1 MKNLE
6 KALVG
11 ASNKHSFYGNDTG
24 FADFLGAVEPK
35 DIENQQKVSLLK
47 KYQLKQASQL
57 IQLFT

>member
-35 DIENQQKVSLLK
+35 DIEIQQKVSSK
-47 KYQLKQASQL
+47 DFQYSNKHHN
-57 IQLFT
+57 

>member
-35 DIENQQKVSLLK
+35 DIEIQQKVSYQTFYIHN
-47 KYQLKQASQL
+47 KYKN
-57 IQLFT
+57 

>member
-11 ASNKHSFYGNDTG
+11 ASNKQSFYGNDTG

-35 DIENQQKVSLLK
+35 DIENQQKVSSLIFLFN
-47 KYQLKQASQL
+47 QASQL
-57 IQLFT
+57 FQLFT

>member
-11 ASNKHSFYGNDTG
+11 ASNKHSFYGNDAG

-35 DIENQQKVSLLK
+35 DIEIQQKVS
-47 KYQLKQASQL
+47 SFN
-57 IQLFT
+57 IQT